1 MADEKLGR
9 EAAKAAALGA
19 IKASA
24 SHITTVWIIPIA
36 LPAVAAY
43 LGYAQHL
50 PWMYIAVGVGLMF
63 AGITTGLVRFDEWR
77 ERKRIEGKLH
87 FSEFRVLRSASLTGG
102 FVLGIAL
109 NNEADVKMDVDFA
122 QIRTG
127 LEDKVPKLREFKK
140 TRFTVA
146 PHNVVY
152 FDDHSIDIAAPTPGT
167 LEATLD
173 FVVRYGPVGNLKY
186 TLPVKKR
193 ATIPF
198 DENGLPRGKVM
209 MYDAA

>member
-87 FSEFRVLRSASLTGG
+87 FSEFRV
-102 FVLGIAL
+102 
-109 NNEADVKMDVDFA
+109 EADVKMDVDFA